1 MVRLSNEPSLSS
13 YIFYSGEASILGL
26 RLDALKDQLLFRVDI
41 CQRVE
46 IPTKRRVLSEVAR
59 LFDPTGLL
67 SPVIVNGKIFIQRL
81 WSAGLSWDSPLPE
94 DLCRDW
100 LNYRSQLPELNQI
113 RVEWWMGTIPRVQTS
128 FHGFCDSSSH
138 AYAAV
143 IYAKT
148 SNTNGSV
155 RFTFLTARTK
165 VAPLK
170 TATIPRLDLRQCS
183 FLQRHSRT

>member
-1 MVRLSNEPSLSS
+1 MTLRS
-13 YIFYSGEASILGL
+13 YWIIIACY
-26 RLDALKDQLLFRVDI
+26 
-41 CQRVE
+41 
-46 IPTKRRVLSEVAR
+46 
-59 LFDPTGLL
+59 
-67 SPVIVNGKIFIQRL
+67 

-100 LNYRSQLPELNQI
+100 LNYRSQLLELNQI
-113 RVEWWMGTIPRVQTS
+113 RIERWMGMIPRVQTS
-128 FHGFCDSSSH
+128 FHGFCKASLQV
-138 AYAAV
+138 YTAV

-170 TATIPRLDLRQCS
+170 TATIPRLELAAAL
-183 FLQRHSRT
+183 FLAETFQNVRAYCVG